1 VTVLLGFVVA
11 GLTVGG
17 TVVGVLG
24 CRGHGLRSWVV
35 HVGVSAVMVGMVLP
49 VFSSSL
55 TVGASFLSAAALLT
69 LLVWTTLEGRRTR
82 SSGARRLNSARELT
96 DLAAMSVLV
105 LVMPSSMVHGE
116 VSLVASASMH
126 TGHLGPAISAPS
138 MSGLI
143 LALWFI
149 SLAFV
154 GFRVQRT
161 LRLNSTSSLHG
172 VAGSAL
178 MLSGMAAMTML
189 TSTV

>member
-1 VTVLLGFVVA
+1 MTVLLGFVVA

-82 SSGARRLNSARELT
+82 TSAARRLNSVRELT

-138 MSGLI
+138 ISGLI
-143 LALWFI
+143 LALWVI
-149 SLAFV
+149 SLAFG

-178 MLSGMAAMTML
+178 MLSGMAAMTMV